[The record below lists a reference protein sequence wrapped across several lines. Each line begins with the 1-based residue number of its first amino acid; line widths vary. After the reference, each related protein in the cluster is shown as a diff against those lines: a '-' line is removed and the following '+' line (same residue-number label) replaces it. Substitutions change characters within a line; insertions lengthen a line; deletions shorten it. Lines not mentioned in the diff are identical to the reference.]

1 MLPVVLNGPTRL
13 LALACDDVRAE
24 YVSAWQH
31 AENRLAAASAVLH
44 ELPQTSQPALLQLLH
59 NLKSLQNRRYQ
70 QVHQLTLPSAATIKF
85 IEEATEEQR
94 LLAQQVAD
102 FISYARVDH
111 ARRQSAMIASAE
123 ARRVHEQALAALLRE
138 SARATPR
145 RRAERDEDE
154 EDDDH
159 YDRRKRRSK
168 ASDRRRGQDDSGSFL
183 SGSVKAIGGTGIMLA
198 VAVVFNG
205 IQFAERIFGL
215 NIPSSQFIAHEQQDV
230 DSRGSATSDNAR
242 PMVAVQGDKP
252 FVDRLAT
259 GLPAVAPDSSRP
271 PAQATTPATPIDDGV
286 PGRAAPLAGTTPT
299 ERAAAPP
306 KVKVATKVAN
316 PDVAEARSPA
326 KPKAVMTAAV
336 RPPPANPVRA
346 APPTAPRVDEGD
358 GLYVAVLSTHK
369 EAGAAQEEFAEL
381 QKKYAGILGSK
392 QSEVQIISGQTGSW
406 HRLVATPASTKAAA
420 NEICNDLRSAGYGR
434 CWVKAY

>member
-1 MLPVVLNGPTRL
+1 
-13 LALACDDVRAE
+13 VRAE

-44 ELPQTSQPALLQLLH
+44 ELPETSQPALLQLLH
-59 NLKSLQNRRYQ
+59 NLKSLQQHRYQ
-70 QVHQLTLPSAATIKF
+70 QVHQLMSPSPATIKL

-94 LLAQQVAD
+94 LLAQQIAD
-102 FISYARVDH
+102 FISHARADR
-111 ARRQSAMIASAE
+111 ARRQAAMIASAE

-138 SARATPR
+138 PARAARR
-145 RRAERDEDE
+145 RRAEFDEDE

-168 ASDRRRGQDDSGSFL
+168 ASNRRRGHDDSGSFL
-183 SGSVKAIGGTGIMLA
+183 SGSVKALGGTGIMLA
-198 VAVVFNG
+198 IAVVFNG

-215 NIPSSQFIAHEQQDV
+215 NMPSSQFVAHEQPDV
-230 DSRGSATSDNAR
+230 DSRGSVATVNAR
-242 PMVAVQGDKP
+242 PIVAEGDKP
-252 FVDRLAT
+252 FVDRLEA
-259 GLPAVAPDSSRP
+259 GQPAVAPTASVP
-271 PAQATTPATPIDDGV
+271 PAEATTPTTPINEGV
-286 PGRAAPLAGTTPT
+286 PGRAAPFSGATPT
-299 ERAAAPP
+299 ERAATPP
-306 KVKVATKVAN
+306 KVKVAAKVAN
-316 PDVAEARSPA
+316 PEVAEAGSPA
-326 KPKAVMTAAV
+326 KQKPVMTASV

-346 APPTAPRVDEGD
+346 VSPAAPRVEEGD
-358 GLYVAVLSTHK
+358 GLYVVVLSTHK

-381 QKKYAGILGSK
+381 QKKFAGILGSK

>member
-1 MLPVVLNGPTRL
+1 
-13 LALACDDVRAE
+13 
-24 YVSAWQH
+24 
-31 AENRLAAASAVLH
+31 
-44 ELPQTSQPALLQLLH
+44 
-59 NLKSLQNRRYQ
+59 
-70 QVHQLTLPSAATIKF
+70 
-85 IEEATEEQR
+85 
-94 LLAQQVAD
+94 
-102 FISYARVDH
+102 
-111 ARRQSAMIASAE
+111 
-123 ARRVHEQALAALLRE
+123 
-138 SARATPR
+138 
-145 RRAERDEDE
+145 
-154 EDDDH
+154 
-159 YDRRKRRSK
+159 
-168 ASDRRRGQDDSGSFL
+168 
-183 SGSVKAIGGTGIMLA
+183 MLA

-215 NIPSSQFIAHEQQDV
+215 NMPSSQLMAHEQQDV

-242 PMVAVQGDKP
+242 PMVAVLGDKP

-259 GLPAVAPDSSRP
+259 GLPAVASASPPP
-271 PAQATTPATPIDDGV
+271 PAEAVTPTTPINDGA
-286 PGRAAPLAGTTPT
+286 PGGAAPVSAATPT

-306 KVKVATKVAN
+306 KVKVAAQVAN
-316 PDVAEARSPA
+316 PDIAEARSPA

-346 APPTAPRVDEGD
+346 APPAAARVDEGD

>member
-44 ELPQTSQPALLQLLH
+44 ELPETSRPALLQLLH

-94 LLAQQVAD
+94 LLAQQIAD

-111 ARRQSAMIASAE
+111 ARRQAAMIASAE
-123 ARRVHEQALAALLRE
+123 ARRVHEQALAALLRQ
-138 SARATPR
+138 SARAIPR
-145 RRAERDEDE
+145 RRAERDENE

-159 YDRRKRRSK
+159 YDRRRRRSK
-168 ASDRRRGQDDSGSFL
+168 ASDRRKGDDVSGSFL
-183 SGSVKAIGGTGIMLA
+183 SGSVKALGGTGIMLA

-215 NIPSSQFIAHEQQDV
+215 SMPSSQFIAHEQQ
-230 DSRGSATSDNAR
+230 ATTVNAR
-242 PMVAVQGDKP
+242 PLVAVQGDKP
-252 FVDRLAT
+252 FVDRLEV
-259 GLPAVAPDSSRP
+259 GLPAVAPASSRP
-271 PAQATTPATPIDDGV
+271 PAEATPAERTATPRTDDTD
-286 PGRAAPLAGTTPT
+286 RTDLDAK
-299 ERAAAPP
+299 RQPP

-316 PDVAEARSPA
+316 PDFAEARSPA
-326 KPKAVMTAAV
+326 KQKAVMTASV
-336 RPPPANPVRA
+336 RPPPAHPVRA
-346 APPTAPRVDEGD
+346 APPAAARAEEGD

-369 EAGAAQEEFAEL
+369 EASAAQEEFAEL

-434 CWVKAY
+434 CWVKSY